1 MKDRAVLSTGGVAN
15 WVFAATV
22 ASIVLSVVTEIAN
35 GRVDVGWIVVT
46 AGMLGMGAVGRLIIV
61 RTGNTIGWIFAAM
74 GLAFALAGASN
85 VYLQIAV
92 NEGLALPA
100 TTFAAMVHDLAGM
113 ATLIPLALLF
123 VLFPTGSPPSPRWRW
138 LIWLW
143 IAGTVLT
150 VVWSLIRPNE
160 LWGDR
165 AAGVHIANPLAAST
179 AIGGPILTAGGAALF
194 IAGTAGVISLFLRYR
209 GAASE
214 ERVQIRWLMFVA
226 GLGLAVFLLGQFIH
240 LIPGNTQ
247 DVEILSNTLWTLNA
261 LLVTVGVPVAVTI
274 SILKYRLYD
283 IDVVINK
290 TIVFGALAA
299 FITVVYVAIVVVV
312 GAVFGSQN
320 NTALSIAATAVVAL
334 AFQPVR
340 SRVQKL
346 ANRLVY
352 GQRATPY
359 ETLTRLSER
368 AGSTYSIDEVL
379 PNAARV
385 IGEGLGAQRAEVW
398 LLVGDRLRREA
409 TWPDPEA
416 ETTDAPVGDLVL
428 PVELHG
434 EQVGAIAVA
443 KKRGEQLTPQEEEL
457 LRDVAG
463 QAGLMMSNVRLT
475 ADLEARI
482 EKIAAQA
489 AELRASRQRI
499 VAAQDEERRQLERNI
514 HDGAQQHLVAL
525 AVKLRLA
532 KAMLTKDPEKAKLML
547 QELRAQIDA
556 ALDTLDQLSLGIY
569 PPLLES
575 EGLAAALR
583 AQFSQPDIRL
593 ELTDDGVSRQPI
605 ELEAAAYFC
614 SLEAL
619 QNVAKYSGAKT
630 VSVRLRQSE
639 DELTFTIEDDGR
651 GFDTGAISEGT
662 GLVGMRD
669 RLAVFGGTIDLES
682 VPGKGTRVRGT
693 IPVAAVVS

>member
-1 MKDRAVLSTGGVAN
+1 MEVSDSGLRKLALASAVLMVMGT
-15 WVFAATV
+15 
-22 ASIVLSVVTEIAN
+22 
-35 GRVDVGWIVVT
+35 T
-46 AGMLGMGAVGRLIIV
+46 AGVLMALAADRLDTMAFQVLMAPFPIVGFLVILRRPRNTLGWLMFSMGFAIALPFEPYARYALAVRGGALP
-61 RTGNTIGWIFAAM
+61 GGP
-74 GLAFALAGASN
+74 LALALAGPSWIPFFA
-85 VYLQIAV
+85 IA
-92 NEGLALPA
+92 GFLL
-100 TTFAAMVHDLAGM
+100 
-113 ATLIPLALLF
+113 LLF
-123 VLFPTGSPPSPRWRW
+123 PDGHLPSPRWRW
-138 LIWLW
+138 FARTCGI
-143 IAGTVLT
+143 GLT
-150 VVWSLIRPNE
+150 LCATCILLFPSTGKDYGFPRI
-160 LWGDR
+160 
-165 AAGVHIANPLAAST
+165 HNPLGVEALKPILGFAIVLAALAPILMLGGAVGIVLRLRRTTDDIERHQLRLLGFTASLVAVLYALAFVGNAAWSSWLQIVGVSSLMLIPI
-179 AIGGPILTAGGAALF
+179 AIG
-194 IAGTAGVISLFLRYR
+194 IA
-209 GAASE
+209 
-214 ERVQIRWLMFVA
+214 
-226 GLGLAVFLLGQFIH
+226 
-240 LIPGNTQ
+240 
-247 DVEILSNTLWTLNA
+247 
-261 LLVTVGVPVAVTI
+261 
-274 SILKYRLYD
+274 ILKYRLYD
-283 IDVVINK
+283 IDIVINK

-299 FITVVYVAIVVVV
+299 FITVFYVAIVVGV
-312 GAVFGSQN
+312 GSVLGSRS
-320 NTALSIAATAVVAL
+320 NTALSILATAVVAL

-368 AGSTYSIDEVL
+368 AGTTYSIDDVL

-385 IGEGLGAQRAEVW
+385 IGEGLGAHRTEVW
-398 LLVGDRLRREA
+398 LLVDDRLRCEA

-416 ETTDAPVGDLVL
+416 ETTDAPGGNLVL

-434 EQVGAIAVA
+434 EQVGAIAVT
-443 KKRGEQLTPQEEEL
+443 KKRGEQLTPQEEDL

-475 ADLEARI
+475 ADLEARLD
-482 EKIAAQA
+482 KIAAQA

-532 KAMLTKDPEKAKLML
+532 RAMLAKDPGKATAML

-556 ALDTLDQLSLGIY
+556 ALDTLNQLSLGIY

-593 ELTDDGVSRQPI
+593 ELIDEGLCRQPI

-619 QNVAKYSGAKT
+619 QNVAKYSGATT
-630 VSVRLRQSE
+630 VAVRLEQSE
-639 DELTFTIEDDGR
+639 DELTFTVEDDGR
-651 GFDTGAISEGT
+651 GFDTGATSEGT

-682 VPGKGTRVRGT
+682 VPGRGTRVRGT